1 VGTPST
7 GGIMDG
13 LTIAASLSEIAPR
26 LVGGTL
32 RSIYQPAR
40 MQFLV
45 KVFAKGTNQ
54 LILDLGDASIRTS
67 EQTFENPSSPSSFV
81 MLVRKH
87 LRGTRIA
94 AIAQR
99 GLDRV
104 VTMEVERRQG
114 HDRIRYELIVE
125 LVGVRGNLHLVRDGV
140 LVRSLREDGRNV
152 PGEAFVPLP
161 EQQKHAPASV
171 TPDLIES
178 WLRTEAPD
186 VALAKH
192 VDGIGRATARDL
204 AATVTGNDPALEL
217 FLRLKELLS
226 HIDAPRAHVLA
237 DGSRATFYPPP
248 KEAEPAASL
257 QEALDCVAEPVQF
270 TSDGEDG
277 ASDVS
282 RELARAIKAKERTI
296 AKLVEWLDTSEQADT
311 WQAQAD
317 LLMTFAS
324 DIPRG
329 EPSASVSDPMTGR
342 EVTIR
347 LDPSRSAVENAQGLY
362 KRAKRIRKGHPH
374 VLARLERSNRDLDL
388 LRSAHSAHNRG
399 EPIPSAVLDLLPRR
413 RRTRKPP
420 SPSVPFRRFEAEG
433 FHIWVGK
440 SARENDDLIRAAS
453 PGDLWMH
460 AKGVAGS
467 HVVVRAS
474 GRQTIPTSVRQAA
487 ARLAA
492 RHSKARTERRVEVLV
507 ARIRDVRKPK
517 GAPPGLVNVRTADT
531 LTVDL
536 EGNDS

>member
-1 VGTPST
+1 
-7 GGIMDG
+7 MDG

-32 RSIYQPAR
+32 RSVYQPTK

-54 LILDLGDASIRTS
+54 LILDLDGATIRTS

-87 LRGTRIA
+87 LRGARIA

-104 VTMEVERRQG
+104 VAIGVERRQG
-114 HDRIRYELIVE
+114 HDRLRYELIVE

-140 LVRSLREDGRNV
+140 VVRSLREEGRNV
-152 PGEAFVPLP
+152 PGEAFVSLP

-171 TPDLIES
+171 TPDLIEC
-178 WLRTEAPD
+178 WLRSEAPD

-192 VDGIGRATARDL
+192 VDGVGRATARDL
-204 AATVTGNDPALEL
+204 ATAGTGEDTALDVS
-217 FLRLKELLS
+217 LRLKELLS
-226 HIDAPRAHVLA
+226 YVDAPRAHVLA

-248 KEAEPAASL
+248 EDAQPAASL
-257 QEALDCVAEPVQF
+257 QEALEIVAAPAQA
-270 TSDGEDG
+270 TSGGENG
-277 ASDVS
+277 TSDVS
-282 RELARAIKAKERTI
+282 RELERAVKAKERTI
-296 AKLVEWLDTSEQADT
+296 AKLVEWLDTSEQAEM
-311 WQAQAD
+311 WRAHAD

-329 EPSASVSDPMTGR
+329 EPSATVSDPATGR

-374 VLARLERSNRDLDL
+374 VIARLERSKRDLDL
-388 LRSAHSAHNRG
+388 LRSAQAAHHRG
-399 EPIPSAVLDLLPRR
+399 EPIPSDVLDLLPRR
-413 RRTRKPP
+413 RRARKSP
-420 SPSVPFRRFEAEG
+420 SPAVPFRRFEAEG
-433 FHIWVGK
+433 FHIWIGK
-440 SARENDDLIRAAS
+440 SARENDELVRAAS

-467 HVVVRAS
+467 HVVVRAG
-474 GRQTIPTSVRQAA
+474 GRRAIPPSVRQAA

-492 RHSKARTERRVEVLV
+492 RHSKARMERRVEVLV

-536 EGNDS
+536 EGSDS